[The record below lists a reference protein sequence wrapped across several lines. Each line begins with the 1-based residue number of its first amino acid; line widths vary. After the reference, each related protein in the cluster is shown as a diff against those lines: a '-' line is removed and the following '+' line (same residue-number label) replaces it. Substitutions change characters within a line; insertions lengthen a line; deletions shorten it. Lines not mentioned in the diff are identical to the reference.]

1 MVCVNDPDDAVDIQP
16 LAEKLRG
23 AFEAILP
30 KKADLR
36 SKGRS
41 PFMNKESKYLLH
53 LLGAYLR
60 KAEPQP
66 EPGVD
71 WGRLT
76 ELAYSHN
83 LAGVLAFMGMQYPIC
98 PDPEHRMSLRRFYLM
113 TITEF
118 STRGELAEGFSQILA
133 DNGIDH
139 VLVKGIVL
147 RDFFPV
153 PELRTYGDVDLVIRR
168 TDRQKSH
175 ALMEQLGFQTK
186 TDWEPVYSYRKRSEN
201 YELHTELLETD
212 VAEKT
217 ACRAY
222 FRDCWSHVVP
232 IAEHRFQFEPEY
244 HFLYLLT
251 HLAKHVTGSGAGI
264 RMYMDVAAIILHYGE
279 NLDWAMIARELEV
292 LDLGNF
298 ANVVFT
304 MVQNCFG
311 VASPIALKSVAAD
324 VLETFVEL
332 TMRGGIFGK
341 NAQNSGTVAVRQESR
356 GGSVSR
362 VDTIV
367 KRLFPSAKTIQ
378 SRYTYLQDKP
388 WLLPVAWIHRLV
400 ITRGAWKEHTHQ
412 AGQILSVDREEAQR
426 LIRLYREMGL

>member
-1 MVCVNDPDDAVDIQP
+1 
-16 LAEKLRG
+16 
-23 AFEAILP
+23 
-30 KKADLR
+30 
-36 SKGRS
+36 
-41 PFMNKESKYLLH
+41 MNKESKYLLH

-66 EPGVD
+66 DPGVD

-83 LAGVLAFMGMQYPIC
+83 LAGVLAYMGMQHPIC
-98 PDPEHRMSLRRFYLM
+98 PDPECKTSLRRFCLM

-118 STRGELAEGFSQILA
+118 STRGALAEEFSQTLA

-139 VLVKGIVL
+139 ILMKGIIL
-147 RDFFPV
+147 RDLFPV
-153 PELRTYGDVDLVIRR
+153 PDLRTYGDVDLVIRR

-175 ALMEQLGFQTK
+175 ALMEQLGFLTK
-186 TDWEPVYSYRKRSEN
+186 EDWEPVYSYRKCSEN

-212 VAEKT
+212 VAGKT
-217 ACRAY
+217 VCRDY
-222 FRDCWSHVVP
+222 FRNCWSHVVP
-232 IAEHRFQFEPEY
+232 IGEHRFQFEPEY

-264 RMYMDVAAIILHYGE
+264 RMYMDVAAFILHYGE

-298 ANVVFT
+298 ANAVFA

-311 VASPIALKSVAAD
+311 VASPIALKPVAAD

-341 NAQNSGTVAVRQESR
+341 NAQNSGTVAVRQESCGGGISR
-356 GGSVSR
+356 GA
-362 VDTIV
+362 TIV
-367 KRLFPSAKTIQ
+367 KRLFPSAKAIQ

-400 ITRGAWKEHTHQ
+400 KTRDAWTEHTRQ
-412 AGQILSVDREEAQR
+412 AGQILSVDKQEVQR
-426 LIRLYREMGL
+426 IIRMYREMGL